1 MRPAVYVLITLALIV
16 IGLNA
21 VIAYT
26 VPDTPY
32 DAEAHAESVTEL
44 SDTYTWLCPLA
55 EGGYTTE
62 TLYLHVEVNP
72 DNSYIRHGIRM
83 ARAPV
88 FLVDAGDPY
97 VRAVAEY
104 LGDLSEGYGEYMRVS
119 VALAFTQTATPYIAD
134 EELYGCG
141 EYWAVPS
148 ETLRYHGGDC
158 EDTAILL
165 ASILEAMGIEWKLL
179 KYPDHLAVG
188 AVIDGDGYLYCES
201 ARSSVVPPG
210 YGERPDPSVFGKGSI
225 SEAVRIWD
233 HCIAEY
239 RGFLKKI
246 TGI

>member
-1 MRPAVYVLITLALIV
+1 MYGLIILALTF
-16 IGLNA
+16 IGMNA
-21 VIAYT
+21 VIVYT

-32 DAEAHAESVTEL
+32 DADAHAEAVAGL
-44 SDTYTWLCPLA
+44 SDTYTWKCPQS

-62 TLYLHVEVNP
+62 TLYLHVDVSP
-72 DNSYIRHGIRM
+72 DNGYLRHSIRM

-97 VRAVAEY
+97 VKAVAEY
-104 LGDLSEGYGEYMRVS
+104 LDGLAQGYGDYMRVS
-119 VALAFTQTATPYIAD
+119 VALAFTQTATPYITD
-134 EELYGCG
+134 EELYGCR

-158 EDTAILL
+158 EDTAVLL
-165 ASILEAMGIEWKLL
+165 ASILEAMGIDWVLL
-179 KYPDHLAVG
+179 KYTDHLAVG
-188 AVIDGDGYLYCES
+188 AVIEGYDCLYCES

-233 HCIAEY
+233 NCIAEY
-239 RGFLKKI
+239 RGFLKKT